1 MAQNFDE
8 DGQFVNDDDSYY
20 DDGHYDKS
28 RDAWNDDSAD
38 MFEDDELPQ
47 HRRESNSGQDS
58 GKGNC
63 LNWMFL
69 VLVSL
74 DL

>member
-28 RDAWNDDSAD
+28 RDAWNDDSAN
-38 MFEDDELPQ
+38 MFEENDLPKQ
-47 HRRESNSGQDS
+47 RREIMSGQDS
-58 GKGNC
+58 GKGN
-63 LNWMFL
+63 
-69 VLVSL
+69 SL
-74 DL
+74 D